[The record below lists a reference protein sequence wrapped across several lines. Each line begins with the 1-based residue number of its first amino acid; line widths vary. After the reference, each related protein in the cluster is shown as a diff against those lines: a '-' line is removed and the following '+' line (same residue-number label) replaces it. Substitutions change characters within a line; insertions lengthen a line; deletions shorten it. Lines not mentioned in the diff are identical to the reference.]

1 MAVEQDLERIA
12 EQEEALR
19 FKRFDAATGWELGS
33 LLREMAHERG
43 VSVAIDVT
51 LHAMPVFYCA
61 LPGTTADNAS
71 WVRRK
76 RAVTLRFFRSSYAVG
91 RVLAQ
96 QNMTIEAKYGLSS
109 ADYATHGGSFPILV
123 EGTGCVG
130 AVTVSGLPQREDHN
144 MVVEALCRM
153 LEQNSGRL
161 ALPGEDT

>member
-12 EQEEALR
+12 EQERVLR

-33 LLREMAHERG
+33 LLRDMALEKG
-43 VSVAIDVT
+43 MPVVIDVT

-76 RAVTLRFFRSSYAVG
+76 KAVTLRFFRASYAMG
-91 RVLAQ
+91 LALAQ
-96 QNMTIEAKYGLSS
+96 QGATMETRYGLPA
-109 ADYATHGGSFPILV
+109 ADYAAHGGSFPIFV
-123 EGTGCVG
+123 ETAGCIG

-144 MVVEALCRM
+144 MVVDALCRM
-153 LEQNSGRL
+153 LEQSVERL
-161 ALPGEDT
+161 DQAGGKA